1 MPQPRVCFM
10 VMPFRPELNFLFLFL
25 QRHLHERHNLRVRRG
40 DTSILTKAL
49 MEKIEAEIQ
58 SADLII
64 GDITYASPNVFYELG
79 LARANRKP
87 IIFMTQDDP
96 KNAPVDLR
104 HFEFIQY
111 DLTRD
116 QELLSKLD
124 NAIQNTLG
132 GDYAVLLEQAVALL
146 QKFNADT
153 SSKYLPAS
161 LEEFRARAIRGER
174 LEGIPNPNDAGF
186 AEFLLPKV
194 IAEATDISVLRKIDK
209 WLSDAAGEPHHGS
222 GRPKVLQPTDDRKA
236 RPSSALRRTT

>member
-1 MPQPRVCFM
+1 MPQTRICFM

-25 QRHLHERHNLRVRRG
+25 QRHLQERHGLRVRRG

-49 MEKIEAEIQ
+49 MEKIETEIQ

-79 LARANRKP
+79 IARANRKP

-96 KNAPVDLR
+96 KQAPVDLR
-104 HFEFIQY
+104 QFEFIQY
-111 DLTRD
+111 DLARD
-116 QELLSKLD
+116 HDLIVKLD

-132 GDYAVLLEQAVALL
+132 GDYAGLLDQAIVLL

-153 SSKYLPAS
+153 SSEYSPAS

-174 LEGIPNPNDAGF
+174 LEGIPGPHDAGF
-186 AEFLLPKV
+186 AEFVLPKV
-194 IAEATDISVLRKIDK
+194 IAEATDISVIRKIDK
-209 WLSDAAGEPHHGS
+209 WLSNIAGGPRHG
-222 GRPKVLQPTDDRKA
+222 QPTAARKA
-236 RPSSALRRTT
+236 RNRS